1 MVASGHRFLASL
13 ARSMRPPRLRT
24 MRQFAE
30 QEIVL
35 TTGPY
40 RGSRF
45 KCERNPYAGLL
56 LEAFDSGRW
65 RRRIVTGPS
74 QSGKTLVGC
83 VIPIL
88 YHLFEICET
97 VILGA
102 PTSTIAMDKWK
113 MDLLPAIRA
122 SRYAHLLPTKGA
134 GSQGGEIEMIE
145 FGNGAV
151 LRVMTAGGDD
161 QSRAN
166 FTSRI
171 LCVTET
177 EGFDEVGESSRE
189 ADKFAQLEARTN
201 AFADRAITYAECT
214 VSNETGRTWREYT
227 GGTASKILM
236 RCPHCAAFVTPDR
249 EHLVNWRGVETEID
263 AKRAARL
270 ACPSCGVMWSEEDR
284 AAAMRAATV
293 IHRGQTIVNG
303 MIEGGAADTETLGF
317 RWTAANNLLVPM
329 GEVGRKEWLAARAT
343 DEETANR
350 ELSQF
355 YWATPPKTDG
365 TGPGELATSDIV
377 SRAGR
382 LGRGEIPETAS
393 ALIIGVD
400 VGKWVCHWVA
410 TAFTRQADGAVNPH
424 VVDYGRFDVPTADMK
439 EEDAIRVALRNF
451 RDGIAR
457 ELFLKLKPVTPG
469 VFPLRLGVV
478 DAGYKQDI
486 AMAFAGESAATAA
499 APWGWAAAKGQ
510 GLRQYGQGGERPP
523 GSVKLAAG
531 DAWEAWQFPD
541 RTAQLI
547 EHRSDH
553 WKGFVHAAL
562 STPLGASGCM
572 SLFAASNPGEHLT
585 LARHLLA
592 EKATEE
598 WVAGKGMV
606 RRWVAK
612 SRQNHFL
619 DALAY
624 TCLGASLAG
633 VLIPA
638 AVQQAETQVPQPE
651 PVAVARPVETRAP
664 VRQERESSFLPERPR
679 RGWLG

>member
-1 MVASGHRFLASL
+1 
-13 ARSMRPPRLRT
+13 
-24 MRQFAE
+24 
-30 QEIVL
+30 
-35 TTGPY
+35 
-40 RGSRF
+40 
-45 KCERNPYAGLL
+45 
-56 LEAFDSGRW
+56 
-65 RRRIVTGPS
+65 
-74 QSGKTLVGC
+74 

-88 YHLFEICET
+88 YHLFEIAET
-97 VILGA
+97 VILAA
-102 PTSTIAMDKWK
+102 PTTPIAMDKWK
-113 MDLLPAIRA
+113 RDLLPAIRS

-134 GSQGGEIEMIE
+134 GSGGGEFEEIE

-151 LRVMTAGGDD
+151 LRIMTAGGDD
-161 QSRAN
+161 QARSN
-166 FTSRI
+166 YTTRI
-171 LCVTET
+171 VCVTET

-189 ADKFAQLEARTN
+189 ADKFAQIEARSN
-201 AFADRAITYAECT
+201 AFGDRAITYAECT
-214 VSNETGRTWREYT
+214 VSNETGRTWTEYT
-227 GGTASKILM
+227 GGTASQILM
-236 RCPHCAAFVTPDR
+236 RCPHCRSLVRPER
-249 EHLVNWRGVETEID
+249 EHLVGWKGVETDVE
-263 AKRAARL
+263 AKQSARL
-270 ACPSCGVMWSEEDR
+270 CCPGCGVMWSELDR
-284 AAAMRAATV
+284 EAAMRGATV
-293 IHRGQTIVNG
+293 IHRGQTLKDGEIQG
-303 MIEGGAADTETLGF
+303 KPAETETLGF
-317 RWTAANNLLVPM
+317 RWTAANNLLVPI
-329 GEVGRKEWLAARAT
+329 GVVGRKEWLAARAP

-355 YWATPPKTDG
+355 FWATPPKADG
-365 TGPGELATSDIV
+365 AGNAGGLETADIV

-410 TAFTRQADGAVNPH
+410 TAFTRQSDGAVNPH

-451 RDGIAR
+451 RDGLAR
-457 ELFLKLKPVTPG
+457 ELFLKLKAVVPGTFPV
-469 VFPLRLGVV
+469 RLGVV

-486 AMAFAGESAATAA
+486 AMAFAGESAATEQM
-499 APWGWAAAKGQ
+499 PWGWAAAKGQ
-510 GLRQYGQGGERPP
+510 GVRQYGQGGERPP
-523 GSVKLAAG
+523 GSAKLAAG
-531 DAWEAWQFPD
+531 EAWEAWQFPD

-547 EHRSDH
+547 EHRADH
-553 WKGFVHAAL
+553 WKGFVHTAL

-598 WVAGKGMV
+598 FVPGKGMV

-633 VLIPA
+633 IVVPASVQQSEEAETSA
-638 AVQQAETQVPQPE
+638 AVPVPE
-651 PVAVARPVETRAP
+651 PVRPPEVKQANESTR
-664 VRQERESSFLPERPR
+664 ERRDSFLPDRPR